1 MENKREWVSIK
12 GRKLLWTEFIYILD
26 DYRHR
31 RIVWEKG
38 QDIRNKY
45 NHMICVLQELTDD
58 YHQGKDYITDQS
70 QDLFER
76 YYMKMPRERR
86 LPEALEELFEQLQ
99 TNLGIDLTE
108 LLDLCV
114 QKTESAYQRMQE
126 EARKEAERVAVV
138 RSLVSENCD
147 KTYQEQEVEEK
158 IYNLLRLQK
167 AKWQSPDYEFN
178 EKEIGITGAWCDLL
192 ISSRFFDTITYGQMR
207 RLIENELIYE
217 AEISELLQDK
227 YHMKEDYEWY
237 DENFLGCGLDEPTII
252 KIEDIFSLCE
262 IRVKEAIGI
271 KDDIDANI

>member
-12 GRKLLWTEFIYILD
+12 GRKLLWTEFIYVLD

-38 QDIRNKY
+38 EDISNKY

-76 YYMKMPRERR
+76 YYMKMPEERK
-86 LPEALEELFEQLQ
+86 LPEALDELFEQLQ

-114 QKTESAYQRMQE
+114 QKTESAYQCMQKE
-126 EARKEAERVAVV
+126 EQIEAERVAVV
-138 RSLVSENCD
+138 RSLLSGNWDNVN
-147 KTYQEQEVEEK
+147 QEQEVEEK
-158 IYNLLRLQK
+158 IYGLLRLQK
-167 AKWQSPDYEFN
+167 AKWQSPDYELN
-178 EKEIGITGAWCDLL
+178 KKEIGITGAWCDLL

-207 RLIENELIYE
+207 RLIENDLIYE
-217 AEISELLQDK
+217 SEISELLQDK

-237 DENFLGCGLDEPTII
+237 DEDFLGCGLDEPTII

-262 IRVKEAIGI
+262 IRVKKAIGI
-271 KDDIDANI
+271 KDNTDSDI

>member
-12 GRKLLWTEFIYILD
+12 GRKLLWTEFIYVLD

-38 QDIRNKY
+38 EDISNKY

-70 QDLFER
+70 QTLFER
-76 YYMKMPRERR
+76 YYMKMPEERK
-86 LPEALEELFEQLQ
+86 LPEALDELFEQLQ

-114 QKTESAYQRMQE
+114 RKTESAYQRMQE
-126 EARKEAERVAVV
+126 EKQIEAERIAVV
-138 RSLVSENCD
+138 RSLLSENWNNVN
-147 KTYQEQEVEEK
+147 QEQEVEEK
-158 IYNLLRLQK
+158 IYGLLRLQK
-167 AKWQSPDYEFN
+167 AKWQSPDYELN
-178 EKEIGITGAWCDLL
+178 KKEIGITSAWCDLL

-207 RLIENELIYE
+207 RLIENDLIYE
-217 AEISELLQDK
+217 SEISELLQDK

-237 DENFLGCGLDEPTII
+237 NEDFLGCGLDEPTII

-262 IRVKEAIGI
+262 VRVKKAIGI
-271 KDDIDANI
+271 KDNTDADI